1 MAWNPVPVDLLEAE
15 PSDVRHLADDLR
27 ALGAR
32 LLGCGAVLRAGSAV
46 PADSFD
52 GVAGDRFRSTCLLQR
67 EVALATALELEAL
80 GGAADELSRD
90 LDDLRV
96 LLQQLRGIAHGGGL
110 EVGAA
115 AVWPPHP
122 TERHEDTAA
131 LRAAWSAYDRC
142 WTLRETLETRRD
154 AAERA
159 WRTALLGATVD
170 VDPPPPERVPAP
182 ESGEAAGRVAGLLGP
197 GAGPRLGEHSR
208 ARWIEGHRGRDGEW
222 VHAHWQPVGP
232 DGHGS
237 RTVEV
242 TRVDG
247 HPHACEH
254 PSGA

>member
-159 WRTALLGATVD
+159 WRTALLGATAD
-170 VDPPPPERVPAP
+170 VDPSP
-182 ESGEAAGRVAGLLGP
+182 SGEAAGRVAGALGP
-197 GAGPRLGEHSR
+197 RPGHAWTSSR
-208 ARWIEGHRGRDGEW
+208 
-222 VHAHWQPVGP
+222 AHWQPVGP
-232 DGHGS
+232 EGHGS
-237 RTVEV
+237 RAAEV

-247 HPHACEH
+247 RWEPVVPAQRP
-254 PSGA
+254 PSVA